1 LLKIVI
7 FLFIMA
13 LIWLGKQFYWYCWII
28 GFFVWP
34 IFVGGFYNEGANSRL
49 SCFLFYWVQVFPGI
63 MQHYFVDCEMW
74 ILISISKFDRG
85 KHSSSGVNHP
95 PNRYSQLDF
104 ILQHFGNLYYLFIL
118 FSQGDCQLVC
128 KIDCKFFH
136 KKKLSQ

>member
-1 LLKIVI
+1 
-7 FLFIMA
+7 
-13 LIWLGKQFYWYCWII
+13 
-28 GFFVWP
+28 
-34 IFVGGFYNEGANSRL
+34 
-49 SCFLFYWVQVFPGI
+49 
-63 MQHYFVDCEMW
+63 MQHYFADCEMW